1 MWHPP
6 LHATCTP
13 TSSCCRGSLTEPPP
27 VSHYCAAP
35 PINVSWLGLGKELE
49 MKYQTLLSAS
59 GLLEDQNRCFF
70 AKGGGGRRLFSP
82 PVARK

>member
-1 MWHPP
+1 MWCPP

-13 TSSCCRGSLTEPPP
+13 TSSCWRGQPHRAPPGVPLLCR
-27 VSHYCAAP
+27 P

-70 AKGGGGRRLFSP
+70 AKGGGGSQIVFPSCS
-82 PVARK
+82 